1 MAYGDFK
8 YWNRRTPADNILRV
22 KAFSITEDTKHDGCQ
37 RGITSMVYKFF
48 DRQTSGAAATLA
60 NESSIKNKD
69 ISNKEL
75 AEELHKAIIT
85 KFNRRQIHS
94 PFMDNIYVL
103 TKQICNW

>member
-22 KAFSITEDTKHDGCQ
+22 KAFSITEDIQYDGCQ
-37 RGITSMVYKFF
+37 RGITSMAYKFF
-48 DRQTSGAAATLA
+48 DRQTSGAVATLA